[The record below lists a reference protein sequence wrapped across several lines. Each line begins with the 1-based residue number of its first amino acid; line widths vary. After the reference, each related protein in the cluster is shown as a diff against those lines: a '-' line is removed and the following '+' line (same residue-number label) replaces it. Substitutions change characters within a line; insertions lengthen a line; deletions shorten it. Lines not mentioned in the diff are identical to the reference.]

1 MLEFTQQ
8 ISIQYSL
15 YYNTFYSYES
25 VTVHIRSSKLQAKQ
39 AKQAKQKE
47 ETISLAHMSPNWIL
61 LDICETVADQNIS
74 FQLDFYMNMYNYVSL
89 FLYIPITYTNK

>member
-15 YYNTFYSYES
+15 YYNTFYSYKS
-25 VTVHIRSSKLQAKQ
+25 VTVHIRSSKLQ

>member
-39 AKQAKQKE
+39 KE
-47 ETISLAHMSPNWIL
+47 ESISLAHMSPNWIL
-61 LDICETVADQNIS
+61 LDICETVADQKYLIS
-74 FQLDFYMNMYNYVSL
+74 IR
-89 FLYIPITYTNK
+89 FLHEHV

>member
-1 MLEFTQQ
+1 MLEFIQQ

-39 AKQAKQKE
+39 AKQKE

-61 LDICETVADQNIS
+61 LDICETVADQKYLIS
-74 FQLDFYMNMYNYVSL
+74 IRLDFYMNMYNYVSL
-89 FLYIPITYTNK
+89 FLYIPIMYTNK